1 MTSPFGRSAATTL
14 PGTAAAN
21 ERVATFLRGV
31 YGWMF
36 VGLLVTAAVAFY
48 VASQPALVQTL
59 ASNRILFFGLIIAQ
73 LALVVFLSA
82 RVDRLTPAWAGGIF
96 LFYAALNGV
105 TLSLILLIYTGA
117 SLATAFGVSATM
129 FGALAVYGTVTKRS
143 LDGVG
148 SFAFMGLVGLIIASI
163 VNWFLKS
170 DAMHF
175 VLSVIGVIVFTGL
188 TAYDAQKMR
197 QMALAV
203 EGEQAGSYAVGGALS
218 LYLDFINLFL
228 FVLRF
233 VGSRK

>member
-1 MTSPFGRSAATTL
+1 MTSPFGSSVAL
-14 PGTAAAN
+14 GGN
-21 ERVATFLRGV
+21 QGVEERVSTFLRGV

-36 VGLLVTAAVAFY
+36 VGLLVTAAVAFF

-73 LALVVFLSA
+73 LVLVVFLSA
-82 RVDRLTPAWAGGIF
+82 RVDTLTPAWAGGVF

-117 SLATAFGVSATM
+117 SLATAFGVSAAM

-148 SFAFMGLVGLIIASI
+148 SFAFMGLIGLIIASL

-175 VLSVIGVIVFTGL
+175 VLSVVGVVVFTGL

-197 QMALAV
+197 RMALAV
-203 EGEQAGSYAVGGALS
+203 DGDQAGSYAVGGALS

-228 FVLRF
+228 FMLRF
-233 VGSRK
+233 LGRKN

>member
-1 MTSPFGRSAATTL
+1 MTSPLRNTATTI
-14 PGTAAAN
+14 AN
-21 ERVATFLRGV
+21 TQGMEERVSSFLRGV

-48 VASQPALVQTL
+48 VASQPEIVRAL
-59 ASNRILFFGLIIAQ
+59 AGNRVLFFGLIIAQ
-73 LALVVFLSA
+73 LALVIFLSA
-82 RVDRLTPAWAGGIF
+82 RVDRLTPSWAGAIF

-117 SLATAFGVSATM
+117 SIAAAFAVSSAM
-129 FGALAVYGTVTKRS
+129 FGALALYGTVTKRS

-175 VLSVIGVIVFTGL
+175 VLSVVGVIVFTGL

-233 VGSRK
+233 MGKKD

>member
-1 MTSPFGRSAATTL
+1 MTSPFGSSVTL
-14 PGTAAAN
+14 GGTQGVEA
-21 ERVATFLRGV
+21 RVATFLRGV

-36 VGLLVTAAVAFY
+36 VGLLVTAAVAFF
-48 VASQPALVQTL
+48 VASQPALIQALV
-59 ASNRILFFGLIIAQ
+59 ANRIVFFGLIIAQ

-82 RVDRLTPAWAGGIF
+82 RVHAMTPAWAGGIF
-96 LFYAALNGV
+96 LFYSALTGV

-117 SLATAFGVSATM
+117 SLATTFGISAGM

-148 SFAFMGLVGLIIASI
+148 SFAFMGLIGVILAMI

-170 DAMHF
+170 DALHF
-175 VLSVIGVIVFTGL
+175 VISVVGVIVFTGL

-197 QMALAV
+197 RMAV
-203 EGEQAGSYAVGGALS
+203 ELDGESAGSYAVAGALT

-228 FVLRF
+228 FLLRF
-233 VGSRK
+233 LGRKN